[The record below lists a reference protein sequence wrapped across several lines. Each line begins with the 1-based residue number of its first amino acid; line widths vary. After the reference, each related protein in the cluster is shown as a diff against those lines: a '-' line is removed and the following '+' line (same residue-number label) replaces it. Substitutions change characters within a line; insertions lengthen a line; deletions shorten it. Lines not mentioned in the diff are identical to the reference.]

1 MCEISIIDPPE
12 VSVPQKIY
20 VVNENS
26 ELQVECQVD
35 ANPSAFALW
44 KPISKKFIYIY
55 QGIYLYL
62 SRNLF

>member
-1 MCEISIIDPPE
+1 MREISIIDPPE

-35 ANPSAFALW
+35 ANPPAYAFW
-44 KPISKKFIYIY
+44 RQISKKLIFTDE
-55 QGIYLYL
+55 
-62 SRNLF
+62 RNLF